1 MLDSLTGDGKLLQ
14 NYRRNFFLLVCDFAL
29 FGFGMSFVSMVTI
42 LPVFVSSLTTSSVA
56 VGMISS
62 IMILG
67 FNLPQIFVSRK
78 VEAFPKKKPYLMK
91 ITLGERIPWL
101 LLAILSF
108 AQASSMEPLL
118 LSSFFILYAVISI
131 SGGLGAPAWL
141 EIVAEAIPE
150 TRRGAFFGI
159 SNFASS
165 ALSVM
170 GGIAAGLLIQNIAFP
185 LGYGACFL
193 SAFVIMM
200 AGYYVFSKVEEIGS
214 LGKKNRAD
222 LQTEGLLSLQIVRED
237 ANFRRFL
244 VATLVSG
251 IGGMASSFFMVHA
264 INVLSLREQ
273 AIGLFT
279 AAFAAAQILSNLLWA
294 YLGDLKG
301 HKAVLL
307 LSGLLSLLA
316 SLVCIFSVD
325 VAGFLIVFLLA
336 GASSSAY
343 MVSAFSILMDFAPSE
358 RRPTYYGVTGMIR
371 APFAALGPVLG
382 GIIADAMGYPPVF
395 MLSCIA
401 SAIGAMLL
409 SSVQEPR
416 IWRNK
421 WNGR

>member
-1 MLDSLTGDGKLLQ
+1 MLQ
-14 NYRRNFFLLVCDFAL
+14 NYKRNFFLLVCDFAL
-29 FGFGMSFVSMVTI
+29 FGFAMSFVSMVTI
-42 LPVFVSSLTTSSVA
+42 LPAFVSSLTTSSVA
-56 VGMISS
+56 IGMITS
-62 IMILG
+62 IMTLG
-67 FNLPQIFVSRK
+67 FNLPQIFVSKR
-78 VEAFPKKKPYLMK
+78 VEAFPQKKPYLMK
-91 ITLGERIPWL
+91 MTLGERIPWL
-101 LLAILSF
+101 LLAIMSF
-108 AQASSMEPLL
+108 LLGNSGDHLLLL
-118 LSSFFILYAVISI
+118 LSFFMLYAVINI

-159 SNFASS
+159 SNFVSS

-170 GGIAAGLLIQNIAFP
+170 GGIAAGLLVQQIAFP

-193 SAFVIMM
+193 SAFVVTMV
-200 AGYYVFSKVEEIGS
+200 GYYVLGSVEEIDS
-214 LGKKNRAD
+214 HERKAKAVP
-222 LQTEGLLSLQIVRED
+222 QTEGVLSLKIVRED

-244 VATLVSG
+244 LATLVSG
-251 IGGMASSFFMVHA
+251 IGGMASSFLMVHA
-264 INVLSLREQ
+264 MKVLSVREQ

-294 YLGDLKG
+294 YLADLKG

-316 SLVCIFSVD
+316 SLACIFSAD
-325 VAGFLIVFLLA
+325 TFGFLIVFILA

-358 RRPTYYGVTGMIR
+358 RRPTYYGVTGIIR
-371 APFAALGPVLG
+371 APSAALSPIVG

-395 MLSCIA
+395 ILSCIA
-401 SAIGAMLL
+401 SAIGVILL
-409 SSVQEPR
+409 WSVQEPR

-421 WNGR
+421 SNGP